1 MTTNYHISNYCKIEN
16 NALQVN
22 GITVLEMNDVLFPEF
37 IKNASKAIGLD
48 YPKFFKM
55 DNLSKLAFLAAE
67 AILKNNINLEE
78 ENNMALVFANK
89 SASLDTDVKYQSSIS
104 DRENYFPSPAVFV
117 YTLPNICVG
126 EISIKNQ
133 LKTENAFFVFDDF
146 KAEFMSDYTSYLL
159 ESNKAEK
166 VLCGW
171 VEFYKNEYK
180 AFVYLVEK
188 SGTLAHNKETL
199 QTLYNK

>member
-16 NALQVN
+16 NSLQVN
-22 GITVLEMNDVLFPEF
+22 GISVLEMKDVLFPEF
-37 IKNASKAIGLD
+37 IKNASKAIGLE

-78 ENNMALVFANK
+78 ENNIALVFANN
-89 SASLDTDVKYQSSIS
+89 SSSLDTDVKYQESIS
-104 DRENYFPSPAVFV
+104 DSENYFPSPAVFV

-146 KAEFMSDYTSYLL
+146 KADFMSDYASYLL

-171 VEFYKNEYK
+171 VEYYKNEYK

-188 SGTLAHNKETL
+188 SGTIAHNKEIL